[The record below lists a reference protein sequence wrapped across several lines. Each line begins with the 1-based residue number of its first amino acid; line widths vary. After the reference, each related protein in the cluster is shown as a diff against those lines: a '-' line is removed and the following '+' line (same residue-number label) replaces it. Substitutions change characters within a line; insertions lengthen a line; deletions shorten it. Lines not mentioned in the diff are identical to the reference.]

1 MINSDDLAFFR
12 TIATH
17 STLAAA
23 ARAMNVTPPSVTQRL
38 RGLEQ
43 KLGVDLILRPS
54 RQVSLTDEGSLLLSR
69 AEKILTELAGLQSA
83 LDDRRQQVRGKLR
96 VLAPLGFGN
105 DYIAPLLGEYAA
117 QHESLEVELTLSDD
131 PHWATLHKWDL
142 VVFIGELRD
151 SSMYCIKLAPNQR
164 FICASPDY
172 LNRKGTPLTPEQ
184 LGEHD
189 CIALRENSEDVT
201 LWRFSGPKGDCP
213 QRISPK
219 LSSNEGRVVKEWALA
234 GRGIIM
240 RSEWDVLPQIHS
252 GELVRLLPDYT
263 LPDADI
269 VALSGTPQAERSPRA
284 QKFIELLKAR
294 LAGRPWGEQAHA
306 IGARA

>member
-1 MINSDDLAFFR
+1 MISSDDLSFFR

-17 STLAAA
+17 GTLAAA
-23 ARAMNVTPPSVTQRL
+23 ARALNVTPPSVTQRL

-43 KLGVDLILRPS
+43 RLGVDLILRPS

-142 VVFIGELRD
+142 VIFIGELRD
-151 SSMYCIKLAPNQR
+151 SSMHCIKLAPNQR
-164 FICASPDY
+164 FICASPEY
-172 LNRKGTPLTPEQ
+172 LNRKGTPLTPAQ
-184 LGEHD
+184 LMDHD

-201 LWRFSGPKGDCP
+201 LWRFSGPHGDCP
-213 QRISPK
+213 QRISPR

-240 RSEWDVLPQIHS
+240 RSEWDVLPQIHR
-252 GELVRLLPDYT
+252 GELVRLLPEYT

-269 VALSGTPQAERSPRA
+269 VALSGASQSERSPRA
-284 QKFIELLKAR
+284 QRFIELLKAR
-294 LAGRPWGEQAHA
+294 ISGKPWGECAHPCA
-306 IGARA
+306 VRA

>member
-1 MINSDDLAFFR
+1 MISSDDLHFFR
-12 TIATH
+12 TISAH
-17 STLAAA
+17 ATLAAA

-38 RGLEQ
+38 KGLEQ
-43 KLGVDLILRPS
+43 KLGVSLILRPS

-69 AEKILTELAGLQSA
+69 AEKILAELAGLQSA
-83 LDDRRQQVRGKLR
+83 MDDRRQMVRGKLR

-105 DYIAPLLGEYAA
+105 DYIAPLLGDYAA
-117 QHESLEVELTLSDD
+117 QHENLEVELTLSDD

-142 VVFIGELRD
+142 VIFIGELRD
-151 SSMYCIKLAPNQR
+151 SSMHCIRLAANRR

-172 LNRKGTPLTPEQ
+172 LSRRGTPTAPEQ
-184 LGEHD
+184 LANHD

-201 LWRFSGPKGDCP
+201 LWRFSGQKGDCP
-213 QRISPK
+213 QRITPR

-240 RSEWDVLPQIHS
+240 RSEWDVLPQINAGS
-252 GELVRLLPDYT
+252 LVRLLPEYQ

-269 VALSGTPQAERSPRA
+269 VALTGAAPQERSPRT
-284 QKFIELLKAR
+284 QKFIDLLREK
-294 LAGRPWGEQAHA
+294 LSSRPWEREP
-306 IGARA
+306 RAG

>member
-1 MINSDDLAFFR
+1 MISSDDLYFFR
-12 TIATH
+12 TISAH
-17 STLAAA
+17 ATLAAA

-38 RGLEQ
+38 KGLEQ
-43 KLGVDLILRPS
+43 KLGVSLILRPS

-69 AEKILTELAGLQSA
+69 AEKILAELAGLQSA
-83 LDDRRQQVRGKLR
+83 MDDRRQTVRGKLR

-105 DYIAPLLGEYAA
+105 DYIAPLLGDYAA
-117 QHESLEVELTLSDD
+117 QHENLEVELTLSDD

-142 VVFIGELRD
+142 VIFIGELRD
-151 SSMYCIKLAPNQR
+151 SSMHCIRLAANRR

-172 LNRKGTPLTPEQ
+172 LSRRGTPAAPEQ
-184 LGEHD
+184 LANHD

-201 LWRFSGPKGDCP
+201 LWRFSGQEGDCP
-213 QRISPK
+213 QRIAPR

-240 RSEWDVLPQIHS
+240 RSEWDVLPQINAGS
-252 GELVRLLPDYT
+252 LVRLLPEYQ

-269 VALSGTPQAERSPRA
+269 VALTGSAPQERSSRT
-284 QKFIELLKAR
+284 QKFIDLLREK
-294 LAGRPWGEQAHA
+294 LSSRPWERES
-306 IGARA
+306 RAG